1 MICFGKYKN
10 KSYDYVLENDV
21 KYCNWILTQS
31 SNHKGMNE
39 FKYFL
44 QNNYK
49 PNIPKREINCSEL
62 STYYKFDNNFKKL
75 INNLTINTNYIN
87 KTISNISTLPPDI
100 YGVYIDYLIRYKINF
115 SLNKEFHDNRYEHII
130 DTIDNQAPHLS
141 YIIENSYDNMKHLIA
156 SYNDILNVSLCH
168 MIFFGEDN
176 AYNFVDYIKNNNIN
190 IADNLDLFLR
200 NKLENKTIILCNPTL
215 GNRDLLIGADA
226 DLIIDD
232 ELIDIKCSKYYIGE
246 NIEDYIQLFIYISL
260 YFIKTGI
267 KCKKITILNPI
278 LSYEKSINLN
288 DWDHYDEIIDL
299 LKMRIN

>member
-21 KYCNWILTQS
+21 KYCNWILIQS

-141 YIIENSYDNMKHLIA
+141 LLLKIRY
-156 SYNDILNVSLCH
+156 
-168 MIFFGEDN
+168 
-176 AYNFVDYIKNNNIN
+176 
-190 IADNLDLFLR
+190 
-200 NKLENKTIILCNPTL
+200 ILC
-215 GNRDLLIGADA
+215 
-226 DLIIDD
+226 
-232 ELIDIKCSKYYIGE
+232 S
-246 NIEDYIQLFIYISL
+246 SL
-260 YFIKTGI
+260 SLTCFLAHKSRS
-267 KCKKITILNPI
+267 I
-278 LSYEKSINLN
+278 LSSTL
-288 DWDHYDEIIDL
+288 
-299 LKMRIN
+299 